1 MSHSKL
7 YSKEDWTRAIDLES
21 EATDVPSHAWRNP
34 FRRDYAR
41 LLHCPA
47 FRRLQGKMQ
56 LFAGLESDFFRNR
69 LTHSLEVAQISK
81 SIALKLNQESLNQKG
96 YSIDTDLV
104 EFAGLAHDLGHAP
117 FGHSGE
123 YALNERMRKF
133 GGFEG
138 NAQTLRILC
147 RLEKKLDSLPRQ
159 LEADHRPI
167 WFKKGRDNSIG
178 LNLCYRTLAAI
189 IKYDKQVEPS
199 KKPKSPDKGYYAEE
213 SPIVS
218 QIRSTLLGKKS
229 KRQLR
234 TVECQIM
241 DLADDIAYS
250 TYDIEDAFKAGFLEP
265 LDLFFPE
272 INVLRTVAERTGAE
286 LGKSVSVKDVNRV
299 LERVLR
305 DYVFP
310 YTAKELKIRS
320 YKKFRNLVA
329 TTYRLSKNLSKS
341 GFARGKF
348 TSGLVNRFMSAI
360 SVDID
365 DEYPLLSNIKMRDE
379 IREEVVVLKHLT
391 YVSLIESNRMKAVSY
406 RSVHIINTIFDALMN
421 KDRQSLIKGEE
432 LLPID
437 FSEKFRQ
444 ATIVAVGN
452 TEEERN
458 ADLRRKQARIVC
470 DFIAG
475 MTDRYAIEFYGR
487 LTSESFH
494 TIFRDY

>member
-1 MSHSKL
+1 
-7 YSKEDWTRAIDLES
+7 
-21 EATDVPSHAWRNP
+21 
-34 FRRDYAR
+34 
-41 LLHCPA
+41 
-47 FRRLQGKMQ
+47 MQ

-81 SIALKLNQESLNQKG
+81 GIALKLNHESLNQNG

-123 YALNERMRKF
+123 FALNERMREF

-159 LEADHRPI
+159 LEEGYRPI
-167 WFKKGRDNSIG
+167 WFKKGEENSVG
-178 LNLCYRTLAAI
+178 LNLCYRTLASI
-189 IKYDKQVEPS
+189 LKYDKQVEPS
-199 KKPKSPDKGYYAEE
+199 KNSNGPDKGYYEE
-213 SPIVS
+213 EANVVS
-218 QIRSTLLGKKS
+218 HIKSTLLGEKARRNLK
-229 KRQLR
+229 
-234 TVECQIM
+234 TIECQIM
-241 DLADDIAYS
+241 DMADDIAYS

-272 INVLRTVAERTGAE
+272 KNILRTVAKRTGKE
-286 LGKSVSVKDVNRV
+286 LKKRFSIEQVNSVI
-299 LERVLR
+299 ERVFR
-305 DYVFP
+305 DYVFQNF
-310 YTAKELKIRS
+310 KEDFKTNN
-320 YKKFRNLVA
+320 YKEFRDSVA
-329 TTYRLSKNLSKS
+329 VTYNLSKS
-341 GFARGKF
+341 LAQSGFVRGKF

-360 SVDID
+360 SVDL
-365 DEYPLLSNIKMRDE
+365 DERYPLLSKVTMKDE
-379 IREEVVVLKHLT
+379 TREEVEVLKHLT

-406 RSVHIINTIFDALMN
+406 RAVHIIDTIFDALTN
-421 KDRQSLIKGEE
+421 QDRQRLIKGED
-432 LLPID
+432 LLPAD
-437 FSEKFRQ
+437 FSVKFKQ
-444 ATIVAVGN
+444 ASKAAVGN
-452 TEEERN
+452 THGKLE
-458 ADLRRKQARIVC
+458 ADRKRKQSRIVC